1 MKTYIF
7 VYNLFSHEFRV
18 HSKWKRYVDDA
29 FDLTLQNLHTRKNSE
44 GRGGAKSNEISCRGG
59 TTCKQKGEYNFENDS
74 GTISSKLPF
83 DIVGS
88 VQKFEP
94 FNEFKYSLQHKYE
107 RNKFSYAN
115 DFACYLKCEKNEDY
129 AQFNDNYKR
138 KFINDLIEFY
148 NTLKIK
154 DLEENTNYG
163 GFARH
168 DEDHTPNEKGNDER
182 SIFKKNASSSDEN
195 EFNNHYADKSP
206 LKEDKYI
213 SNGEKDVELSKM
225 RLREMSHAY
234 PSLSIKKHG
243 NKNSEK
249 ACITRYAKN
258 GGSNKNRQFFVQMRQ
273 NSNDDLKKSEQKN
286 VEKNINGATHNR
298 EITKF
303 KENACVYQNKAFT
316 SVLRKYRNV
325 EINSQKNVKKCND
338 LNEFSK
344 RSAYMEKEKSVSNR
358 GRSCTDIVHI
368 IPKHVACFP
377 HNKRDTSTCRG
388 KKDLIRYSSE
398 VFDNTKYFNK
408 FHQWVSDDQTF
419 SFDHKCFGK
428 VNIGKETVKSRK
440 GNKTKIELKKGN
452 IKKKHDTSI
461 ECNSNK
467 GFKHI
472 IHSVNRKVDVH
483 IDIAGNT
490 RLEDIWK
497 HREDEKARYKLSGV
511 KLDSGDAPA
520 SLVEHEGDVKM
531 SRNDKYGSVRGI
543 KDICKDLENTAQVK
557 SDVNKMSSGPQKKG
571 PYTNNPS
578 EKRKKCSKKAEEKS
592 KKKVL
597 EKSKMEI
604 KKCWTESSAEED
616 RIFPSEGQKRKA
628 TKLKDNFNAYTSKKE
643 MVENENLK
651 KKKKISIKGNTNWDF
666 YYHISDSVKV
676 KSAHQWKSPKLAR
689 VGVYSRN
696 SNSISSIG
704 SRRGGLRKWSYGGNN
719 LRSSKECVRRYRGN
733 SSEKN
738 GEEIK
743 SINPKMFKN
752 IKSYEENF
760 CIFKHNISQEAIV
773 LNSQW
778 DDEKRE
784 REKGHPNNYPLYC
797 DKIDKLKDDK
807 NSTNEKC
814 NIYYNNESCMY
825 AREKYACIGNT
836 YNGNVNKSEYTHG
849 IRNDAVNDYVEG
861 DEEKE
866 CKGVD
871 SSNPST
877 SSVIDHNRREGCDL
891 NFYNKRNSCSANK
904 QYRYWQN
911 IEQIYEYYYN
921 DERQAD
927 GGFRGICNTP
937 RENNGGVVNENGSSH
952 RENSVSGNSVSGNSD
967 RGNSDRGNS
976 DRGNI
981 DREHNDVHLDNLES
995 IRSSEDKAHV
1005 GELLDDRVS
1014 LNGIVRGV
1022 WNNSYST
1029 EYTQC
1034 DAIEREYMRESICK
1048 MLKGKN
1054 CDDEIKNLLNLFF
1067 KHMKM
1072 HRKCGESSYLRDGKR
1087 TKEVKKKIL
1096 KRERRKRYYKI
1107 EGKKKQEHIGNPDND
1122 GKWSKK
1128 WEKLYLDRIPNSM
1141 PLTKL
1146 IIRNFEENERN
1157 DNKGATVR
1165 YRVELT
1171 GLKNPVT
1178 VKQDIEKEKYLFSR
1192 IENIYNFCNLD
1203 KDEREEKCYNNIVN
1217 GHIPFP
1223 NMKLGCLKEPSAAEF
1238 VAFNST
1244 RAEEKKNIPLNRN
1257 TELTNSEKSKSMFF
1271 SPITDIKNVEMG
1283 TIKKTSNKIA
1293 NKTGNKIDS
1302 KTGNKV
1308 ANETGIK
1315 NGNNNGDRN
1324 GNNNGD
1330 RSGNNNCDR
1339 NGNKTGKKSY
1349 LPRRILHNKLFK
1361 EYGGKHN
1368 YVAKMVSAKKGEVS
1382 SPFLGKKD
1390 SSKCD
1395 DNKSSLVLNGK
1406 EKKNGNGLTRTKVF
1420 SPLVTHK
1427 LERRDIKS
1435 KCTRFE
1441 DNIILTNFK
1450 EYVEK
1455 RRNSREMETKEG
1467 VFENEKRIWK
1477 SREDMNGMSYAKSLS
1492 AKVIEEKKGQNFILK
1507 SYTIPKEEEEIYRG
1521 KNASRYKE
1529 LFADKGLKCW
1539 FKKVGSREKEDIQ
1552 RVSTNKSV
1560 HTGRFSK
1567 KKDINSCHEECVM
1580 EGKDEV
1586 TSRQGRDALGSRDK
1600 CRNHCAHVE
1609 EIGDSIK
1616 EGFIH
1621 AEEEPCKEGENNDSK
1636 ILRSKNDKCLVDG
1649 NVSKKGSSSDE
1660 EKSKANILRDGVKTF
1675 FGKEN
1680 EKRID
1685 IEGNCIRKEGNVVNR
1700 KTKSTDINNNME
1712 VKNANFYNEDNKYM
1726 FKKNSVRL
1734 IKRLYTHE
1742 RNNLKEEGRIE
1753 KEHIEDK
1760 IENLSNEIKKDI
1772 ATLSKGEKKNIYK
1785 LKRKEGNKCNFVS
1798 KNADEIEKKKKKF
1811 NLDLIIPSKIAEM
1824 QGGKMKRSSAFYKN
1838 ASKLDSKKGKMEG
1851 ANKVISKN
1859 NKKGHTNSS
1868 IMVTEGNSS
1877 KSHRGS
1883 IDITEKKKEEEM
1895 LSTLSVRS
1903 NICICSNNNGIPG
1916 ENTWGNVRRSL
1927 TSSNCNVSY
1936 GKTGCNLIDF
1946 NSIKKA
1952 DIKIGKP
1959 VFKREKIK
1967 GKNVNYID
1975 IKSLRC
1981 SKSTLHFLVEK
1992 KYLEGVISDVKEDKN
2007 QVLKKNKD
2015 LKETSEIDQF
2025 SYLGKNDDGKKQPYF
2040 FLNTLFNGKKKKKN
2054 SGTITANTT
2063 TTHEAETR
2071 ELFTIPQIR
2080 ANKIPSI
2087 SSASAKKPNNFE
2099 KPTINEKNER
2109 AFNSPQ
2115 ITQKSESLTD
2125 KLRNIVR
2132 VKRELDI
2139 HDNNIIAFF
2148 SSEMES
2154 LQQMGCRTGGE
2165 TEEQMGENIG
2175 EVVDEQRSD
2184 KIDGPISE
2192 RNNEERGVPIP
2203 EKNGGKR
2210 KIFECLLTIKI
2221 NIITVFLQD
2230 SQIKRVNMKG
2240 NFNIKVTIY
2249 SSNNIKTIENNCKTE
2264 TFPCYFT
2271 SHMNG
2276 IGLSADAFK
2285 KVDVICGGESKE
2297 FFKLVISC
2305 RREKAFLKKELIR
2318 IYSRT
2323 FEAPV
2328 ELKTYNLSRNKKYAS
2343 ETSGSNDDLYEMN
2356 GITCA
2361 CNT

>member
-1 MKTYIF
+1 MSSDEDSPF
-7 VYNLFSHEFRV
+7 LFSNLRSILQARHKEV

-29 FDLTLQNLHTRKNSE
+29 FDLTLQSLHTRKNSE
-44 GRGGAKSNEISCRGG
+44 GKSSDKSNEISFRGG
-59 TTCKQKGEYNFENDS
+59 TTWKQKGEYNFENDS

-83 DIVGS
+83 DIGGS

-94 FNEFKYSLQHKYE
+94 FNEFKCSLQDKYE
-107 RNKFSYAN
+107 RNKFNYAN

-138 KFINDLIEFY
+138 KFIKDLIKFY

-154 DLEENTNYG
+154 DLEENTNYE
-163 GFARH
+163 GFERH
-168 DEDHTPNEKGNDER
+168 DKDQTPNEKGHEER
-182 SIFKKNASSSDEN
+182 RIFKKNTSSSDQN

-206 LKEDKYI
+206 LKEDKYA
-213 SNGEKDVELSKM
+213 SNGEKNVELSKIC
-225 RLREMSHAY
+225 LKEMSHAY

-249 ACITRYAKN
+249 AYITRYAKN
-258 GGSNKNRQFFVQMRQ
+258 GGSNKNRQIFVQMRQ
-273 NSNDDLKKSEQKN
+273 NSNDDLKKSEQEN
-286 VEKNINGATHNR
+286 VETNINEATHNR
-298 EITKF
+298 EIKKI

-325 EINSQKNVKKCND
+325 ERNSQKNVKKYND

-344 RSAYMEKEKSVSNR
+344 RSAYMEKEKSVSIR
-358 GRSCTDIVHI
+358 GKGCTDIVHI

-388 KKDLIRYSSE
+388 KKDLIRYASE

-419 SFDHKCFGK
+419 SFDHKNFGK
-428 VNIGKETVKSRK
+428 VNIGKETVKGRK
-440 GNKTKIELKKGN
+440 GNKTKIELTKGN
-452 IKKKHDTSI
+452 IKKKHDISI

-511 KLDSGDAPA
+511 KLDSADAPA
-520 SLVEHEGDVKM
+520 SLVKYEGDVKM
-531 SRNDKYGSVRGI
+531 NRNDNYGSVHGI
-543 KDICKDLENTAQVK
+543 KDICRDLEHNAQVK
-557 SDVNKMSSGPQKKG
+557 SDVNKMSSGPKKKG
-571 PYTNNPS
+571 PYPNKPS
-578 EKRKKCSKKAEEKS
+578 EKRKKCGKKVEGKS

-616 RIFPSEGQKRKA
+616 RIFPCEEQKRKA
-628 TKLKDNFNAYTSKKE
+628 KKLKDNYNAYTSKKE

-651 KKKKISIKGNTNWDF
+651 KKKKISIKGKTNRDF

-676 KSAHQWKSPKLAR
+676 KNAHQWKSSKLAR
-689 VGVYSRN
+689 MGAFSRN
-696 SNSISSIG
+696 RNSISSSG
-704 SRRGGLRKWSYGGNN
+704 SRRGGLNKWSYGGNN
-719 LRSSKECVRRYRGN
+719 LGSNKECVRRYRGN

-743 SINPKMFKN
+743 SINPKMFKM

-760 CIFKHNISQEAIV
+760 DFFKHNISQEAIV

-778 DDEKRE
+778 DNEKRE
-784 REKGHPNNYPLYC
+784 REKGHPNYYPVYC

-807 NSTNEKC
+807 NGTNEKC

-825 AREKYACIGNT
+825 AREKYTRIGNT
-836 YNGNVNKSEYTHG
+836 YNGNVNKSKYTHG
-849 IRNDAVNDYVEG
+849 IRYDTVNDYVED

-871 SSNPST
+871 SSNTSI
-877 SSVIDHNRREGCDL
+877 SSVIDHNRRERCDL
-891 NFYNKRNSCSANK
+891 NFYNKRNNSNANK

-911 IEQIYEYYYN
+911 VEQIYEYYCN

-927 GGFRGICNTP
+927 GGFRGICNIP
-937 RENNGGVVNENGSSH
+937 RENNEGVVNENGSSH
-952 RENSVSGNSVSGNSD
+952 RENSDSGNND
-967 RGNSDRGNS
+967 RGNSDR
-976 DRGNI
+976 
-981 DREHNDVHLDNLES
+981 ELNDVYLDNVES
-995 IRSSEDKAHV
+995 IRSSEEKAHI

-1029 EYTQC
+1029 EDIQC
-1034 DAIEREYMRESICK
+1034 DAIERTYMHEKICK

-1054 CDDEIKNLLNLFF
+1054 CDEEIKNLLNFFF
-1067 KHMKM
+1067 KHIKI
-1072 HRKCGESSYLRDGKR
+1072 HRKCGGSDYLRDGKR

-1107 EGKKKQEHIGNPDND
+1107 EGKEQQEHIGNPYND
-1122 GKWSKK
+1122 GKCSKK
-1128 WEKLYLDRIPNSM
+1128 WEKLYLDRIPNSL

-1146 IIRNFEENERN
+1146 IIRNFEEKKRN
-1157 DNKGATVR
+1157 DDKGVTVR

-1203 KDEREEKCYNNIVN
+1203 KDEMEEKCYNNIVN
-1217 GHIPFP
+1217 RYIPFP
-1223 NMKLGCLKEPSAAEF
+1223 NMKWGYLKEPSAVEL

-1244 RAEEKKNIPLNRN
+1244 RAEEKKSIPLNRN

-1271 SPITDIKNVEMG
+1271 SPIIDIKNVEMG

-1293 NKTGNKIDS
+1293 NKIGNKID
-1302 KTGNKV
+1302 
-1308 ANETGIK
+1308 NETGIK
-1315 NGNNNGDRN
+1315 NGNNNGNRN
-1324 GNNNGD
+1324 GNK
-1330 RSGNNNCDR
+1330 NCDR

-1349 LPRRILHNKLFK
+1349 LPRHILYNKLFK
-1361 EYGGKHN
+1361 ENGDKHN

-1382 SPFLGKKD
+1382 FPFLGKKD

-1395 DNKSSLVLNGK
+1395 NNKSSLVLNGK
-1406 EKKNGNGLTRTKVF
+1406 EKKNGNELTWTKVF
-1420 SPLVTHK
+1420 SPSVIHK

-1455 RRNSREMETKEG
+1455 RRNSRKMETKEE

-1477 SREDMNGMSYAKSLS
+1477 SREDMNGMSHAKSLS
-1492 AKVIEEKKGQNFILK
+1492 AKVIEEKKGQNFILN
-1507 SYTIPKEEEEIYRG
+1507 SCTIPKEGEEEIYGG
-1521 KNASRYKE
+1521 KNARRYKE
-1529 LFADKGLKCW
+1529 LFAEKGLKSW
-1539 FKKVGSREKEDIQ
+1539 FKKVGSREKEDVQ
-1552 RVSTNKSV
+1552 WVSANKSV
-1560 HTGRFSK
+1560 HTGRFRK
-1567 KKDINSCHEECVM
+1567 KKDINSSREECVM

-1586 TSRQGRDALGSRDK
+1586 TSRQGRDSLGSRDK
-1600 CRNHCAHVE
+1600 CTNHCAHVE

-1621 AEEEPCKEGENNDSK
+1621 EEEEPCKEGENNNSK
-1636 ILRSKNDKCLVDG
+1636 ILRSKNDRYLVDG
-1649 NVSKKGSSSDE
+1649 NVSKKGSSSGE
-1660 EKSKANILRDGVKTF
+1660 EKSKANIFMDEVKTF

-1685 IEGNCIRKEGNVVNR
+1685 IEGNYIRKEGEVVNR
-1700 KTKSTDINNNME
+1700 KRNSTDMNNNME
-1712 VKNANFYNEDNKYM
+1712 VKNSKFYNEDNKYM
-1726 FKKNSVRL
+1726 FKKISLRL
-1734 IKRLYTHE
+1734 IKRLYTRE
-1742 RNNLKEEGRIE
+1742 RNNLIEEGRIE
-1753 KEHIEDK
+1753 KEHIEHK
-1760 IENLSNEIKKDI
+1760 SENLSNEIKKDI
-1772 ATLSKGEKKNIYK
+1772 ATLSLGEEKIIYK

-1798 KNADEIEKKKKKF
+1798 KNADEIEK

-1824 QGGKMKRSSAFYKN
+1824 QEGKMKRSSAFYKN
-1838 ASKLDSKKGKMEG
+1838 VSKLDTRKCKMEG
-1851 ANKVISKN
+1851 VNKVISKN

-1883 IDITEKKKEEEM
+1883 IDITVKKKEEDV
-1895 LSTLSVRS
+1895 LSTQSMRS
-1903 NICICSNNNGIPG
+1903 HICICSNNNGIPG
-1916 ENTWGNVRRSL
+1916 KNTWGNVRRSL
-1927 TSSNCNVSY
+1927 TSSNCNGSY
-1936 GKTGCNLIDF
+1936 GKAGCKLIDF
-1946 NSIKKA
+1946 NSNQKA

-1975 IKSLRC
+1975 LKSLRC
-1981 SKSTLHFLVEK
+1981 SKSSLHFLVEK
-1992 KYLEGVISDVKEDKN
+1992 KHLEGVIFDV
-2007 QVLKKNKD
+2007 
-2015 LKETSEIDQF
+2015 
-2025 SYLGKNDDGKKQPYF
+2025 
-2040 FLNTLFNGKKKKKN
+2040 KKKKKN

-2071 ELFTIPQIR
+2071 ELFTIPQIK

-2087 SSASAKKPNNFE
+2087 SPTSAKKPNNFE
-2099 KPTINEKNER
+2099 KPTINAKNER
-2109 AFNSPQ
+2109 AFNSPR
-2115 ITQKSESLTD
+2115 ITQNSESLTD

-2148 SSEMES
+2148 SSELES

-2165 TEEQMGENIG
+2165 KGEQMGEKIG

-2192 RNNEERGVPIP
+2192 RNEEKRGVPIP

-2249 SSNNIKTIENNCKTE
+2249 SSNNIKTIENNFKTE